1 MNIRR
6 NTMKSRMITGLFSTA
21 LVVGLPGFIS
31 THPAIAQSAPSQ
43 PASSMLIATAYTD
56 LTLPTLRE
64 GDRGEDVALLQ
75 QILLDNGFLG
85 AAGVRLGNPA
95 GVDVDGIFGA
105 VTASA
110 VRDLQQRYDIPDT
123 GQVNP
128 TTWEVLDMNE
138 NPYRSPLPW
147 KL

>member
-1 MNIRR
+1 MN
-6 NTMKSRMITGLFSTA
+6 SRIMVGIFSTS
-21 LVVGLPGFIS
+21 LVVGWLGIGS
-31 THPAIAQSAPSQ
+31 IHPTIAQSIPSPQ
-43 PASSMLIATAYTD
+43 TSSMLIATAYTD

-85 AAGVRLGNPA
+85 AAGVRLGNIEA
-95 GVDVDGIFGA
+95 VNVDGVFGS

-110 VRDLQQRYDIPDT
+110 VRDLQQRYDISDT

-128 TTWEVLDMNE
+128 TTWEVLDMYE

>member
-1 MNIRR
+1 MN
-6 NTMKSRMITGLFSTA
+6 SRIIVGLFSTT
-21 LVVGLPGFIS
+21 LVVGWLSIGSI
-31 THPAIAQSAPSQ
+31 HPTIAQSLPSPQ
-43 PASSMLIATAYTD
+43 TSSILIATAYTD

-64 GDRGEDVALLQ
+64 GDHGEDVALLQ

-85 AAGVRLGNPA
+85 AAGVRLGNLE
-95 GVDVDGIFGA
+95 GVTVDGVFGS

-110 VRDLQQRYDIPDT
+110 VRDLQQRYEISDT

-128 TTWEVLDMNE
+128 ATWEVLDMYE

-147 KL
+147 KQ

>member
-1 MNIRR
+1 MV
-6 NTMKSRMITGLFSTA
+6 GLFSTT
-21 LVVGLPGFIS
+21 LIVGWLGS
-31 THPAIAQSAPSQ
+31 THPAIAQSIPSPQ
-43 PASSMLIATAYTD
+43 TSSLLIATAYTD

-85 AAGVRLGNPA
+85 AAGVRLGNLE
-95 GVDVDGIFGA
+95 GVTVDGVFGS

-110 VRDLQQRYDIPDT
+110 VRDLQQRYEIPDT
-123 GQVNP
+123 GQVDP

-147 KL
+147 KQ

>member
-1 MNIRR
+1 MN
-6 NTMKSRMITGLFSTA
+6 SRIIVGLFSTT
-21 LVVGLPGFIS
+21 LVVGWLGITS
-31 THPAIAQSAPSQ
+31 IHPAIAQSVPSSQ
-43 PASSMLIATAYTD
+43 TSPMLIATAYTD

-85 AAGVRLGNPA
+85 AAGVRLGNVEA
-95 GVDVDGIFGA
+95 VDVDGVFGS

-110 VRDLQQRYDIPDT
+110 VRDLQQRYDISDT

-128 TTWEVLDMNE
+128 TTWEILDMYE

-147 KL
+147 KQ

>member
-1 MNIRR
+1 
-6 NTMKSRMITGLFSTA
+6 MKPQII
-21 LVVGLPGFIS
+21 VGLLATTLLLNLPS
-31 THPAIAQSAPSQ
+31 ADSAIAQSLPSQ
-43 PASSMLIATAYTD
+43 LPVLIATAYTD
-56 LTLPTLRE
+56 LTLPTLSR

-85 AAGVRLGNPA
+85 AAGVRLGNLE
-95 GVDVDGIFGA
+95 GVTVDGVFGA
-105 VTASA
+105 VTADA
-110 VRDLQQRYDIPDT
+110 VRDLQQRYEIPVT

-147 KL
+147 KQ